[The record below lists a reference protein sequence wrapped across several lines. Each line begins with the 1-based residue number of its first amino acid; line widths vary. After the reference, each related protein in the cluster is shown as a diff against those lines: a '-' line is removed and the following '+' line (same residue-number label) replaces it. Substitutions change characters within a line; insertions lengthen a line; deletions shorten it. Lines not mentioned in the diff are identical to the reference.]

1 MRTPLISLAC
11 AAVLAPST
19 SAQLIDF
26 SAVASLDRWMYPF
39 NGSPGTRLNASTF
52 GAPRLEGFDDH
63 DAQFIVGFATGAQI
77 PTGLPLEQYR
87 FASIT
92 VRATV
97 SNDRQFRYD
106 PTYDQQNTYESQEG
120 GYPNLVPDSDIGRPV
135 ELYPVGYREGYT
147 AATWTETTAF
157 GFNPVVPPA
166 QEARTA
172 FMAIVDTDGNATDAS
187 NNLTAEFDL
196 TPMSVGQTDS
206 VAPGDLV
213 PFDTTFTFEIDLCD
227 AATRAYLARGL
238 QSGELRFAIAS
249 LHPASG
255 GDTGPTGDPTYPIWY
270 TRENPIAQ
278 ILGFEPRIEA
288 SVRTGPIGDYDNN
301 GTKNIFDILAFIDD
315 YNAQSPLAELTGDCQ
330 FNIFDILAFIDAYNA
345 PTP

>member
-1 MRTPLISLAC
+1 MRTPLIPLAC
-11 AAVLAPST
+11 AAVLAPAAG
-19 SAQLIDF
+19 AQLIDF
-26 SAVASLDRWMYPF
+26 SAVATLDRWMYPF
-39 NGSPGTRLNASTF
+39 NGAPGTRLNASTF

-63 DAQFIVGFATGAQI
+63 DGQFILGFATAGQI
-77 PTGLPLEQYR
+77 PTELPLEQYR

-97 SNDRQFRYD
+97 SNDQQFRYD
-106 PTYDQQNTYESQEG
+106 PTYDNQNTYESQEG
-120 GYPNLVPDSDIGRPV
+120 GYPNLVPDSDVGRPI
-135 ELYPVGYREGYT
+135 ELYPLGYRDGFT

-157 GFNPVVPPA
+157 GFNPAVPPA

-172 FMAIVDTDGNATDAS
+172 FMAIVDEAGNAVDAT
-187 NNLTAEFDL
+187 NNLTGEFDL
-196 TPMSVGQTDS
+196 SPMSVGQTGT
-206 VAPGDLV
+206 VNPGDLV
-213 PFDTTFTFEIDLCD
+213 PFDTTFTFEVDLCD

-278 ILGFEPRIEA
+278 ILGLEPRIELT
-288 SVRTGPIGDYDNN
+288 VRTGPIGDYDDN
-301 GTKNIFDILAFIDD
+301 GAKNIFDILSFIDD
-315 YNAQSPLAELTGDCQ
+315 YNAQSPLADLTGDCQ
-330 FNIFDILAFIDAYNA
+330 FNIFDILEFIDAYNA

>member
-1 MRTPLISLAC
+1 MRSAPLALTTL
-11 AAVLAPST
+11 VLAAGAAR
-19 SAQLIDF
+19 AQVIEF
-26 SAVASLDRWMYPF
+26 AGVATLDRWMYPF

-63 DAQFIVGFATGAQI
+63 DAQFIVGFATADQI

-87 FASIT
+87 FASVT

-97 SNDRQFRYD
+97 SNDQQFRFD
-106 PTYDQQNTYESQEG
+106 PTYDNQNTYDNQEG
-120 GYPNLVPDSDIGRPV
+120 GYPNLVPDSDVGRPV
-135 ELYPVGYREGYT
+135 ELYPLGYREGYT
-147 AATWTETTAF
+147 ASTWTETTTF

-187 NNLTAEFDL
+187 NNLTGEFDL
-196 TPMSVGQTDS
+196 SPMGVGQTDT

-213 PFDTTFTFEIDLCD
+213 PFDTTFTFEVDLCD
-227 AATRAYLARGL
+227 AGTRAYLARGL
-238 QSGELRFAIAS
+238 AAGELRFAIAS

-278 ILGFEPRIEA
+278 IFELEPRIELT
-288 SVRTGPIGDYDNN
+288 VRTGPIGDYDDN
-301 GTKNIFDILAFIDD
+301 GARNIFDILAFIDD
-315 YNAQSPLAELTGDCQ
+315 YNAGSPLADLTGDCQ